1 MSKQQDIPHYNL
13 SALEIVDATSA
24 SLSDSVLRAMT
35 DHVANGGNAT
45 GISQANMLVGA
56 AFKVVVAAD
65 GPQAR
70 VIYAQHLIEVME
82 AILESYDDSQP
93 AGVLAH

>member
-1 MSKQQDIPHYNL
+1 MSPHYNL

-56 AFKVVVAAD
+56 AFKVVMAAD
-65 GPQAR
+65 GPKAR
-70 VIYAQHLIEVME
+70 VIYARHLIDVME
-82 AILESYDDSQP
+82 AIIDSYDDNP
-93 AGVLAH
+93 PEALLAH